1 MLQGRINDTTRLEE
15 SITLWVQLQVVHLHP
30 DVKDSITYKWASNV
44 EYTTKSVYQIQ
55 FDGSYHT
62 FRNNLI
68 WKAKA
73 ENKCDLL
80 TWTLEKDKILMAD
93 NLEKRGSPHQTSCV
107 LSHGQQWRFMSALH
121 F

>member
-1 MLQGRINDTTRLEE
+1 M
-15 SITLWVQLQVVHLHP
+15 WVQLQVVHLHP

-55 FDGSYHT
+55 FDGSYNT
-62 FRNNLI
+62 FRNNMI

-73 ENKCDLL
+73 ENKCELF
-80 TWTLEKDKILMAD
+80 TWTLEKDKILIAD

-107 LSHGQQWRFMSALH
+107 LSHGQQGRFMSALH